1 MPVRKTWTPQTTTR
15 KAAASKGVSM
25 SLRRIHGFR
34 RRKPLTSCLWMKG
47 NMPNCARHAS
57 TSLRAFTSSSSCMI
71 LSIFAFSCVNNVEAA
86 SWDALSPPTVRSANC
101 QRSIEATL
109 QRSCHFGG
117 FANCLLRFAGHRFP
131 VARFAKL
138 KSAPP
143 GIWAA
148 RSWQSAPGESVLLAL
163 VVRLSRDASRAG

>member
-1 MPVRKTWTPQTTTR
+1 
-15 KAAASKGVSM
+15 M

-34 RRKPLTSCLWMKG
+34 RRKPLTSCLWNVLPLDER

-57 TSLRAFTSSSSCMI
+57 MSLRAFTSSSSCMI

-86 SWDALSPPTVRSANC
+86 SWDALSPPTVSSSNC

-143 GIWAA
+143 GI
-148 RSWQSAPGESVLLAL
+148 
-163 VVRLSRDASRAG
+163 